1 MHSNV
6 VVLIT
11 ADTIGK
17 GDEELARILMRSFL
31 KCLKEASPLP
41 SAIHFLNRG
50 VFLTTE
56 GSDLLDDLRELAGQG
71 VQHNTVKSHDSRWL
85 RTLQLVRHAHRLI
98 ATQGSC
104 ASAPRFCA
112 ARATCRPRSAQPF
125 PG

>member
-71 VQHNTVKSHDSRWL
+71 VALYSCGTCLDYYKLRDKLVAGEVGNMAATVQALLSASH
-85 RTLQLVRHAHRLI
+85 VV
-98 ATQGSC
+98 
-104 ASAPRFCA
+104 AP
-112 ARATCRPRSAQPF
+112 
-125 PG
+125 